1 MAIQSFAF
9 SYTKGYTIKIFADSD
24 DTAYNPF
31 EFQTASWEVTY
42 EGNDAYIPGIVP
54 SRFEFTA
61 QLTGITFG
69 TALEQVLQDSKGIFY
84 VHLYKGLSKEWAGV
98 ITPSAGTVEVIN
110 GTRFITMVASDGFYK
125 LDLSSSMYSFTGQKR
140 ITVQIAE
147 MLTRLELNKYFDGI
161 AVSETQRMGV
171 QEVFP
176 YEFDA
181 LYNTSCLH
189 ELVYYDDQ
197 FNYRTYREV
206 LNDFCVTYGV
216 RMYQDKGF
224 IVFQDMTRV
233 TRDEFYL
240 YNMAGVYS
248 GKVVSPL
255 VETKTAIAGGTKMY
269 LPAIRSMK
277 INHAFFNE
285 IIGVQPNATRC
296 VHTIV
301 TGTDANP
308 VFETKDGI
316 QVGVFLG
323 DGSTH
328 IDLFNTVVSATILY
342 PGDYADNFTMR
353 FKLYIYYGEYSYD
366 GTSWTQGTNTYIEL
380 DESGSINAKGVPGTL
395 GIFQSLNNFHTAA
408 PPARGLA
415 PLWVYLDIEQISGDP
430 LSITDLKIKY
440 DFRRHGTSQDVTT
453 YYADNTARVL
463 GQDVEL
469 NTRLGDVYDPN
480 ELGGIGLNIPQA
492 VSLPNGNNVVD
503 WYEDPFYAVGQV
515 VTFNSLLYV
524 VASRIAQQRG
534 QPQEY
539 YELDVNGTSRMTH
552 FLEWG
557 GSYYLPINLSYTW
570 DTSRITYARFF
581 NFELL
586 GNQLIVRKP
595 QIDWPYVEL

>member
-1 MAIQSFAF
+1 MAVQSFAF
-9 SYTKGYTIKIFADSD
+9 SYSKGYTIKIFADTD
-24 DTAYNPF
+24 DIAYNPF
-31 EFQTASWEVTY
+31 EFTTASWEVTY
-42 EGNDAYIPGIVP
+42 EGNDAYVPGIVP

-61 QLTGITFG
+61 QLTGILFG

-125 LDLSSSMYSFTGQKR
+125 LDLTSAMYSFTGQKR

-147 MLTRLELNKYFDGI
+147 MLTRLGLNKYFDGI
-161 AVSETQRMGV
+161 AVSETQRMSS
-171 QEVFP
+171 EVFP
-176 YEFDA
+176 YVNDA

-189 ELVYYDDQ
+189 ALVYYDDQ
-197 FNYRTYREV
+197 YNYRSYREV
-206 LNDFCVTYGV
+206 INDFCVTYGV

-240 YNMAGVYS
+240 YTMAGAYS
-248 GKVVSPL
+248 GKVVSPK
-255 VETKTAIAGGTKMY
+255 VEVKTAIAGGTKMY

-277 INHAFFNE
+277 IEHAYFNE
-285 IIGVQPNATRC
+285 MIGAQLTPTQC

-301 TGTDANP
+301 TGTTSNP
-308 VFETKDGI
+308 VFQTKDGI
-316 QVGVFLG
+316 QVGTFLG
-323 DGSTH
+323 DGTTH
-328 IDLFNTVVSATILY
+328 IDLFNTAITATLLY
-342 PGDYADNFTMR
+342 PGDYADNFTIQ
-353 FKLYIYYGEYSYD
+353 FKLYIYYGEYSYN

-380 DESGSINAKGVPGTL
+380 NENGSINAGGVPGTL
-395 GIFQSLNNFHTAA
+395 GIGQSLNNYHTAA

-415 PLWVYLDIEQISGDP
+415 PLWIYLDVVQTKGDS
-430 LSITDLKIKY
+430 LGITDLKIKY
-440 DFRRHGTSQDVTT
+440 DFRRHGTNIDTTT

-463 GQDVEL
+463 GQDVTL
-469 NTRLGDVYDPN
+469 NTRLGDVYDP
-480 ELGGIGLNIPQA
+480 ESAGGIAANLSQA
-492 VSLPNGNNVVD
+492 ISLPNGNNVVD
-503 WYEDPFYAVGQV
+503 WYEDPFYNPGQE
-515 VTFNSLLYV
+515 VTYNSLLYV

-557 GSYYLPINLSYTW
+557 SSYYLPINLSYTW

-586 GNQLIVRKP
+586 GNELIVRKP
-595 QIDWPYVEL
+595 QIDWPYFE